1 MKNWGVIEE
10 DRIKVL
16 SLSGSSQA
24 GIEEIQ
30 TVQELKIGPWGSF
43 VRKVLKVMKEERI
56 INLNSKACENISRKV
71 GKYMERLR

>member
-1 MKNWGVIEE
+1 MKSQSGFIADCKLSQFHTLMKNWGVIEE
-10 DRIKVL
+10 DRIKVV

-43 VRKVLKVMKEERI
+43 VRKVLK
-56 INLNSKACENISRKV
+56 SCEGRK
-71 GKYMERLR
+71 

>member
-10 DRIKVL
+10 DRIKVV

-43 VRKVLKVMKEERI
+43 VRKVLK
-56 INLNSKACENISRKV
+56 SCEGRK
-71 GKYMERLR
+71 